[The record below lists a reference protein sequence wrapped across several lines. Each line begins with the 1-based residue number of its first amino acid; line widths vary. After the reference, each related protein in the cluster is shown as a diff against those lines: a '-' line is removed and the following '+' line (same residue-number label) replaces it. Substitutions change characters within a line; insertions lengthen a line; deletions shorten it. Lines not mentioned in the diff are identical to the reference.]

1 MKPFIK
7 PQVFFRDT
15 DESIDNVFELEK
27 IGAGHDGYV
36 FKYDDKALKVLKY
49 GIDGRK
55 ERGLMTFNKV
65 LYFENE
71 LDLKRF
77 VQPIDILLDEDG
89 MYSGYVMK
97 YYQNLVSSKKN
108 NNISSTTIGDF
119 TCNDLVT
126 SVNELEMDVSQL
138 TSKSVAIKDI
148 NRGSYI
154 FSEDFLHICD
164 MDKFLYPN
172 ATEVYLNW
180 EKLNYIFAKMLY
192 LEKKD
197 RANLDK
203 MQLRQMSEW
212 VRKVSN
218 DKKFLDKMRTEVKS
232 DCETPIS
239 EYSDFVFQKVIR

>member
-15 DESIDNVFELEK
+15 DECIDNIFELEK

-36 FKYDDKALKVLKY
+36 FKYGDKALKVLKY

-71 LDLKRF
+71 LNLKRF

-97 YYQNLVSSKKN
+97 YYKNLVSSKN
-108 NNISSTTIGDF
+108 NTGISSTNIGDF
-119 TCNDLVT
+119 TCSDLVT
-126 SVNELEMDVSQL
+126 SIDELESDVEQL
-138 TSKSVAIKDI
+138 TNKSVVIKDV

-154 FSEDFLHICD
+154 FSDDFLHICD

-172 ATEVYLNW
+172 TTKVHSNW

-192 LEKKD
+192 FEKNGRELLGKCL
-197 RANLDK
+197 NG
-203 MQLRQMSEW
+203 
-212 VRKVSN
+212 
-218 DKKFLDKMRTEVKS
+218 
-232 DCETPIS
+232 
-239 EYSDFVFQKVIR
+239 